1 MLPILQL
8 LHTMQTK
15 SLFGTTSK
23 PAAQSGVA
31 ITSAQNRVLT
41 QPPTG
46 SAAPVVYVGSKNKLS
61 NVQPFRIAETPGQEL
76 VLFGNERQKEFGA
89 KLDGVLVQLTKG
101 TNPIL
106 FELFNQ
112 LSKGVEGVNIPEL
125 EKEITAST
133 KVGPFGKLLMAV
145 GLSNASKRLQKAN
158 ERVGGMLKTKSTSL
172 LELCE
177 KMQETTSKEVGNL
190 INDTQKLQVLA
201 LELRQNV
208 EIFQEYVQ
216 CGHQMLASARAELA
230 ELKNDPSKSTEVKN
244 LEDKINLFESRVVVL
259 ETVLQK
265 APTDLEALRLGMNAS
280 LSTLGET
287 ANSALEDFNDIKSIL
302 IKLSVT
308 HQIQT
313 VQSLNDQRRALK
325 AGLQTHANQQ
335 LQNVAVTA
343 ASAQGLNR
351 LNDATQL
358 MESAK
363 SLAET
368 NAKVKAE
375 IEANK
380 QRFADARATLSEIKN
395 LMA

>member
-1 MLPILQL
+1 
-8 LHTMQTK
+8 MQSK
-15 SLFGTTSK
+15 SLFGNPTK
-23 PAAQSGVA
+23 APAHSGVA
-31 ITSAQNRVLT
+31 ITSPPQNRVLT

-46 SAAPVVYVGSKNKLS
+46 SATPVVYVSSKNTLS
-61 NVQPFRIAETPGQEL
+61 NVQPFRIAETPGQQL

-133 KVGPFGKLLMAV
+133 KVGPLGKFMMAV
-145 GLSNASKRLQKAN
+145 GLTNASKRLQKAN
-158 ERVGGMLKTKSTSL
+158 ARVGDMLKTKSTSL

-177 KMQETTSKEVGNL
+177 KMQKTTETEVGNL

-208 EIFQEYVQ
+208 DIFQEYVQ
-216 CGHQMLASARAELA
+216 CGQQMLASARSELA

-265 APTDLEALRLGMNAS
+265 APTNLESIRIGMQAS

-287 ANSALEDFNDIKSIL
+287 ANSALEDFNDIKTIL
-302 IKLSVT
+302 IELSVT

-313 VQSLNDQRRALK
+313 VQSLNDQRRALLF
-325 AGLQTHANQQ
+325 GLSTHSKQQ

-351 LNDATQL
+351 LKDATQL

-380 QRFADARATLSEIKN
+380 QRFADARATLSEIKT

>member
-1 MLPILQL
+1 
-8 LHTMQTK
+8 MQSK
-15 SLFGTTSK
+15 SLFGNPTK
-23 PAAQSGVA
+23 APAHSGVA
-31 ITSAQNRVLT
+31 ITSPPQNRVLT

-46 SAAPVVYVGSKNKLS
+46 SATPVVYVSGKNTLS
-61 NVQPFRIAETPGQEL
+61 NVQPFRIAETPGQQL

-133 KVGPFGKLLMAV
+133 KVGPLGKFMMAV
-145 GLSNASKRLQKAN
+145 GLTNASKRLQKAN
-158 ERVGGMLKTKSTSL
+158 ARVGDMLKTKSTSL

-177 KMQETTSKEVGNL
+177 KMQKTTETEVGNL

-208 EIFQEYVQ
+208 DIFQEYVQ
-216 CGHQMLASARAELA
+216 CGQQMLASARSELA

-265 APTDLEALRLGMNAS
+265 APTNLESIRIGMQAS

-287 ANSALEDFNDIKSIL
+287 ANSALEDFNDIKTIL
-302 IKLSVT
+302 IELSVT

-313 VQSLNDQRRALK
+313 VQSLNDQRRALLF
-325 AGLQTHANQQ
+325 GLSTHSKQQ

-351 LNDATQL
+351 LKDATQL

-380 QRFADARATLSEIKN
+380 QRFADARATLSEIKT

>member
-1 MLPILQL
+1 
-8 LHTMQTK
+8 MQSK
-15 SLFGTTSK
+15 SLFGTSSKTS
-23 PAAQSGVA
+23 PP
-31 ITSAQNRVLT
+31 QNRVLT

-46 SAAPVVYVGSKNKLS
+46 SATPVVYVGEKNKLS
-61 NVQPFRIAETPGQEL
+61 NVQLFQISATPGQEL
-76 VLFGNERQKEFGA
+76 VLFGNDRQKQFGA
-89 KLDGVLVQLTKG
+89 KLDSVLVQLTKG
-101 TNPIL
+101 SNPIL

-125 EKEITAST
+125 EKEIVAST

-145 GLSNASKRLQKAN
+145 GLTNASKRLQKAN
-158 ERVGGMLKTKSTSL
+158 VRVGGMLKTKSTSL
-172 LELCE
+172 LQLCE

-190 INDTQKLQVLA
+190 IEDTQKLQVLA
-201 LELRQNV
+201 VELQQNV
-208 EIFQEYVQ
+208 EVFKDYVQ
-216 CGHQMLASARAELA
+216 GGHQMLASARAELA
-230 ELKNDPSKSTEVKN
+230 ELKNDPARANDAKN

-313 VQSLNDQRRALK
+313 VQALNDQRRALK
-325 AGLQTHANQQ
+325 QGLQAHANQQ
-335 LQNVAVTA
+335 LQTVAVTA
-343 ASAQGLNR
+343 AAAQGLNR
-351 LNDATQL
+351 LEDANQL

-368 NAKVKAE
+368 NTKVKAE

-380 QRFADARATLSEIKN
+380 QRFADARKMLGEIKT

>member
-1 MLPILQL
+1 M
-8 LHTMQTK
+8 
-15 SLFGTTSK
+15 
-23 PAAQSGVA
+23 
-31 ITSAQNRVLT
+31 
-41 QPPTG
+41 
-46 SAAPVVYVGSKNKLS
+46 YVNGRNTLS

-133 KVGPFGKLLMAV
+133 KVGPLGKLLMAV
-145 GLSNASKRLQKAN
+145 GLTNASKRLQKAN
-158 ERVGGMLKTKSTSL
+158 ARVGGMLKTKSTSL
-172 LELCE
+172 LKLCE
-177 KMQETTSKEVGNL
+177 DMQKTTETEVGNL

-208 EIFQEYVQ
+208 DVFREYVQ
-216 CGHQMLASARAELA
+216 CGHQMLASARSELA
-230 ELKNDPSKSTEVKN
+230 ELKNDPSKSIEVKN

-265 APTDLEALRLGMNAS
+265 APTNLESIRIGMNAS
-280 LSTLGET
+280 LATLGET
-287 ANSALEDFNDIKSIL
+287 ANSALEDFNDIKTIL
-302 IKLSVT
+302 IELSVT

-325 AGLQTHANQQ
+325 AGLSTHSKQQ

-380 QRFADARATLSEIKN
+380 QRFADARATLSEIKT

>member
-1 MLPILQL
+1 
-8 LHTMQTK
+8 MQSK
-15 SLFGTTSK
+15 SLFGNPTK
-23 PAAQSGVA
+23 APAHSGVA
-31 ITSAQNRVLT
+31 ITSPPQNRVLT

-46 SAAPVVYVGSKNKLS
+46 SATPVVYVSGKNTLS
-61 NVQPFRIAETPGQEL
+61 NVQPFRIAETPGQQL

-133 KVGPFGKLLMAV
+133 KVGPLGKFMMAV
-145 GLSNASKRLQKAN
+145 GLTNASKRLQKAN
-158 ERVGGMLKTKSTSL
+158 ARVGDMLKTKSTSL

-177 KMQETTSKEVGNL
+177 KMQKTTETEVGNL

-208 EIFQEYVQ
+208 DIFQEYVQ
-216 CGHQMLASARAELA
+216 CGQQMLASARSELA

-265 APTDLEALRLGMNAS
+265 APTNLESIRIGMQAS

-287 ANSALEDFNDIKSIL
+287 ANSALEDFNDIKTIL
-302 IKLSVT
+302 IELSVT

-313 VQSLNDQRRALK
+313 VQSLNDQRRALLF
-325 AGLQTHANQQ
+325 GLSTHSKQQ

-351 LNDATQL
+351 LKDATQL

>member
-1 MLPILQL
+1 
-8 LHTMQTK
+8 MQSK
-15 SLFGTTSK
+15 SLFGNPTK
-23 PAAQSGVA
+23 APAHSGVA
-31 ITSAQNRVLT
+31 ITPPPQNRVLT

-46 SAAPVVYVGSKNKLS
+46 SATPVVYVSGKNTLS
-61 NVQPFRIAETPGQEL
+61 NVQPFRIAETPGQQL

-133 KVGPFGKLLMAV
+133 KVGPLGKFMMAV
-145 GLSNASKRLQKAN
+145 GLTNASKRLQKAN
-158 ERVGGMLKTKSTSL
+158 ARVGDMLKTKSTSL

-177 KMQETTSKEVGNL
+177 KMQKTTETEVGNL

-208 EIFQEYVQ
+208 DIFQEYVQ
-216 CGHQMLASARAELA
+216 CGQQMLASARSELA

-265 APTDLEALRLGMNAS
+265 APTNLESIRIGMQAS

-287 ANSALEDFNDIKSIL
+287 ANSALEDFNDIKTIL
-302 IKLSVT
+302 IELSVT

-313 VQSLNDQRRALK
+313 VQSLNDQRRALLF
-325 AGLQTHANQQ
+325 GLSTHSKQQ

-351 LNDATQL
+351 LKDATQL

-380 QRFADARATLSEIKN
+380 QRFADARATLSEIKT

>member
-1 MLPILQL
+1 MINILTL
-8 LHTMQTK
+8 LHTMQSK
-15 SLFGTTSK
+15 SLFGTSIKT
-23 PAAQSGVA
+23 AAQS
-31 ITSAQNRVLT
+31 QVLI
-41 QPPTG
+41 QPRTMQTP
-46 SAAPVVYVGSKNKLS
+46 PVVVVNDRNTPKT
-61 NVQPFRIAETPGQEL
+61 VQPFRIAETPGQQL
-76 VLFGNERQKEFGA
+76 VLFGNDRQKEFGE
-89 KLDGVLVQLTKG
+89 KLDSVLVELTKG
-101 TNPIL
+101 SNPIL

-125 EKEITAST
+125 EKEIAAST
-133 KVGPFGKLLMAV
+133 KVGPLGKFMMAV
-145 GLSNASKRLQKAN
+145 GLTNASKRLQKAN
-158 ERVGGMLKTKSTSL
+158 ERVGGMLKNKSTSL

-177 KMQETTSKEVGNL
+177 KMQKTTEKEVRNL
-190 INDTQKLQVLA
+190 IDDTQKLQSLA

-208 EIFQEYVQ
+208 DIFQEYVH
-216 CGHQMLASARAELA
+216 CGHQMLASARSELA
-230 ELKNDPSKSTEVKN
+230 DLKNDTSRSIDAKN

-265 APTDLEALRLGMNAS
+265 APTDLEAIRLGMNAS

-325 AGLQTHANQQ
+325 AGLQSHANQQ
-335 LQNVAVTA
+335 LQTVAVTA
-343 ASAQGLNR
+343 AAAQGLNR
-351 LNDATQL
+351 LSDAAQL
-358 MESAK
+358 MDSAK

-368 NAKVKAE
+368 NTKVKAE
-375 IEANK
+375 IEENK
-380 QRFADARATLSEIKN
+380 KRFTQARETLNEIKK

>member
-1 MLPILQL
+1 
-8 LHTMQTK
+8 MQSK
-15 SLFGTTSK
+15 SLFGNPTK
-23 PAAQSGVA
+23 APAHSGVA
-31 ITSAQNRVLT
+31 ITSPPQNRVLT

-46 SAAPVVYVGSKNKLS
+46 SATPVVYVSGKNTLS
-61 NVQPFRIAETPGQEL
+61 NVQPFRIAETPGQQL

-133 KVGPFGKLLMAV
+133 KVGPLGKFMMAV
-145 GLSNASKRLQKAN
+145 GLTNASKRLQKAN
-158 ERVGGMLKTKSTSL
+158 ARVGGMLKTKSTSL

-177 KMQETTSKEVGNL
+177 KMQKTTETEVGNL

-208 EIFQEYVQ
+208 DIFQEYVQ
-216 CGHQMLASARAELA
+216 CGQQMLASARSELA

-265 APTDLEALRLGMNAS
+265 APTNLESIRIGMQAS

-287 ANSALEDFNDIKSIL
+287 ANSALEDFNDIKTIL
-302 IKLSVT
+302 IELSVT

-313 VQSLNDQRRALK
+313 VQSLNDQRRALLF
-325 AGLQTHANQQ
+325 GLSTHSKQQ

-351 LNDATQL
+351 LKDATQL

-380 QRFADARATLSEIKN
+380 QRFADARATLSEIKT